1 MTEEEY
7 EKKVKVTKTFCIII
21 GILFLISLLNGI
33 SQGNIIASVISLGFI
48 ILLYL
53 FYSFTKKK
61 KIAGPII
68 GIILGILY
76 ILQLNVLAIAIGVF
90 ILFDC
95 FAILKYIIEI
105 NK

>member
-1 MTEEEY
+1 MKDEEY
-7 EKKVKVTKTFCIII
+7 EKKLKGTKTFCIII
-21 GILFLISLLNGI
+21 GILFALGIFISV
-33 SQGNIIASVISLGFI
+33 SQQNYINAVLSLAFL

-61 KIAGPII
+61 KIIGPVI

-76 ILQLNVLAIAIGVF
+76 ILELNILTIVMGIF
-90 ILFDC
+90 ILIDC
-95 FAILKYIIEI
+95 ISMLKYIREI